1 MTPEEVRLLFAYDA
15 WANARVLDACSALT
29 AEQFTRGL
37 GSSFSSVRDTLA
49 HILGAQ
55 WIWLERFHGRPT
67 AGLPKADEYAD
78 RAALGARWAE
88 VERDLLAYVGKLSAA
103 DLDRSFEYRDTKG
116 NPYRCLHR
124 EALQHLGN
132 HGTYHRGQVT
142 TLLRQ
147 LGAQPVSTDMIVFFR
162 ELASQ
167 PAK

>member
-1 MTPEEVRLLFAYDA
+1 MTTEEMRLLFAYDA
-15 WANARVLDACSALT
+15 WANARVLDACGPLT
-29 AEQFTRGL
+29 PEQFTREM

-55 WIWLERFHGRPT
+55 WIWNERFHGRPT
-67 AGLPKADEYAD
+67 AGLPKADLYPDLAT
-78 RAALGARWAE
+78 LGARWAE
-88 VERDLLAYVGKLSAA
+88 VERDLLSYVNGLSAA
-103 DLDRSFEYRDTKG
+103 ELEGSYEYRDSKD
-116 NPYRCLHR
+116 NSFRNVRR
-124 EALQHLGN
+124 ETLQHLVN

-147 LGAQPVSTDMIVFFR
+147 LGAKPVSTDLIRFYR